1 VVTCLTNSLLVIVG
15 LVLTGCNSTKLTPD
29 QTSLRRTSE
38 YNQQIQQ
45 LISRDAENKR
55 WARLMLQEID
65 VAIQND
71 DYQSYVF
78 FLREYENIP
87 KEIVPEHL
95 RNEPG
100 YAQPITD
107 LEHYFRVEIFLPA
120 YTEPNPY
127 RPIPVYAE

>member
-1 VVTCLTNSLLVIVG
+1 MVTCLTNSLLVIVG
-15 LVLTGCNSTKLTPD
+15 LVLTSCNSTKLTPD
-29 QTSLRRTSE
+29 QTSLKRTPE
-38 YNQQIQQ
+38 FQAEIDQVIKQ
-45 LISRDAENKR
+45 DANNKH

-87 KEIVPEHL
+87 KETVPEYL

-120 YTEPNPY
+120 YREPNPY

>member
-1 VVTCLTNSLLVIVG
+1 MHQQ
-15 LVLTGCNSTKLTPD
+15 TKLTPEH
-29 QTSLRRTSE
+29 TRYTRTPE
-38 YNQQIQQ
+38 YQQQIQQ

-78 FLREYENIP
+78 FVREYENIP

-100 YAQPITD
+100 YEQPITE
-107 LEHYFRVEIFLPA
+107 LEHYFRIEVFLPA
-120 YTEPNPY
+120 YENPNPY